1 MPRLKDSIRR
11 NVFYDAERSGIEYAN
26 CVDAGFS
33 YIETA
38 VAHVRPLG
46 MTPRRVRPPAVLKAR
61 PHKGGELGVG
71 QQMASVS
78 THLDDSVV
86 VSKETKTSSSVAAIP
101 VGAAPPTVS
110 PGVSLI
116 FVPKSQL
123 CGDDGV
129 PSIVH
134 IAGPQG
140 TSADRVFIAEAGN
153 LFSFATTPSRA
164 AIDG

>member
-1 MPRLKDSIRR
+1 M
-11 NVFYDAERSGIEYAN
+11 FYDAERSGIEYAN

-38 VAHVRPLG
+38 VAHGEAARHDAAEG
-46 MTPRRVRPPAVLKAR
+46 TAAAVLKAR

-86 VSKETKTSSSVAAIP
+86 VSKGDEDLIIGSRDSGGGCATDGFA
-101 VGAAPPTVS
+101 G
-110 PGVSLI
+110 SLAD
-116 FVPKSQL
+116 FCAESQL

-153 LFSFATTPSRA
+153 LFSFGDDAVACRH
-164 AIDG
+164 